1 MVDPNN
7 NFEEFEFDDEDID
20 DSWDDALEEDISS
33 DDIDIEQDTEET
45 IVKTSKTKPMIKL
58 VLLSSVII
66 GASFG
71 IYSYT
76 AISDQDKNIPIVK
89 IDKNSVMNAE
99 QAMPEENK
107 VVDITATQDAV
118 VPSDSTIILQKNV
131 NQDTVLTPMPD
142 GKESNIVLSS
152 LDNELETLDEL
163 SDNNITVDYEA
174 IRSIPLSE
182 DELLSK
188 TESSFQEENI
198 NISDIEHTYNIATD
212 NIKEET
218 IALITEKP
226 KEEQIIA
233 SDPIELEPI
242 EIKSNIIKEEIN
254 EHIVLPST
262 KPSPPVKE
270 KTISS
275 DNISKQTKK
284 TEQKEKQIIW
294 TIRAAQPGKAV
305 VYDKTNKVMR
315 SIEVNNT
322 LPGIGRIKSIKLKN
336 GRWVITGTKGNIL
349 Q

>member
-45 IVKTSKTKPMIKL
+45 LAKTSTAKPMIKL
-58 VLLSSVII
+58 VLLSSVLI

-89 IDKNSVMNAE
+89 INKTSVMNAE
-99 QAMPEENK
+99 VTTPKENK
-107 VVDITATQDAV
+107 VVDIITMPAPVNPADTA
-118 VPSDSTIILQKNV
+118 IISKRSIS
-131 NQDTVLTPMPD
+131 QDTILTPMPD
-142 GKESNIVLSS
+142 GQATNIVLSK
-152 LDNELETLDEL
+152 LDNELESPDEV
-163 SDNNITVDYEA
+163 SDNITFDYDT
-174 IRSIPLSE
+174 IKSMPLSE

-188 TESSFQEENI
+188 TEASFQEENA
-198 NISDIEHTYNIATD
+198 NISDIENAD
-212 NIKEET
+212 NITEET
-218 IALITEKP
+218 IELIPKKP
-226 KEEQIIA
+226 EEELT
-233 SDPIELEPI
+233 SDSKPIELESLETQNDI
-242 EIKSNIIKEEIN
+242 IIKEAN

-262 KPSPPVKE
+262 KPSPPIKE
-270 KTISS
+270 KAIIS
-275 DNISKQTKK
+275 DNVSNQAKK
-284 TEQKEKQIIW
+284 TKQKQISW

-305 VYDKTNKVMR
+305 VYDKINKVMR